1 MQKRN
6 KINKQIKEDI
16 KNTSNRL
23 KFANEWFKLQ
33 NINTF
38 IFKNS
43 LYIDLGNFEL
53 ELSFEEQKYRANLYL
68 ESLKSE
74 VENE

>member
-53 ELSFEEQKYRANLYL
+53 ELSFEEQKYRAVLYL

-74 VENE
+74 IESE